1 MLFELHVWMME
12 VTMVTIGAVK
22 LAKHPVESSPPTY
35 QPHPVFF
42 YRPDALPVGQ
52 MPFLSAGRPSC
63 RQASTAVKVYVKKCV
78 DYEVEG
84 VNPKDVI

>member
-1 MLFELHVWMME
+1 
-12 VTMVTIGAVK
+12 MVTIGAVK
-22 LAKHPVESSPPTY
+22 LANIQSNCRHQHNQQHPV
-35 QPHPVFF
+35 F

-84 VNPKDVI
+84 VNPRDVI